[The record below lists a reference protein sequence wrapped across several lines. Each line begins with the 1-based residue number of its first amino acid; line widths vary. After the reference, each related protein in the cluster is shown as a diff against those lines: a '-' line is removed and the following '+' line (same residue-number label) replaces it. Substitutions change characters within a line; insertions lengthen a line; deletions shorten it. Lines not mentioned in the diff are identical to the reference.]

1 MAADPD
7 NQCLQ
12 AEIEVLRQG
21 LFRVIEA
28 NGGNL
33 TSEEV
38 LAFSRRLDE
47 AVVMLQLRMPG
58 VKEACDACAA
68 VRRVAARI
76 SAG

>member
-7 NQCLQ
+7 NQCLR

-33 TSEEV
+33 ASEEV

-58 VKEACDACAA
+58 AREACDGCAA
-68 VRRVAARI
+68 ERRVTTRI